1 MFEAKTGEI
10 WQDDEDVSED
20 EDDNSEEDSLSSD
33 GSVSVNGLDEVTIEE
48 NQAELEI
55 EGDFECVSSV
65 EIKILSD

>member
-20 EDDNSEEDSLSSD
+20 EDDSEEDSLSSD

-55 EGDFECVSSV
+55 EGDFECVCSV